1 MSVLLTDKT
10 IAKNFLS
17 NAVSFW
23 KGRIEAAR
31 TAKEP
36 FNKIADTCYSFYRK
50 STGFMWEPEFKKKH
64 LDRVERPKFSVTIQK
79 AFELV
84 ALFGPYLFW
93 KYPHRKVTPRKTMQF
108 PPELFM
114 DPANPM
120 WEVEYGMLSQQQQQ
134 EDLFAKYRALLME
147 TYLNYSQR
155 EQPGGLARDVQ
166 FAIHDA
172 LIKGRGCLWVETYS
186 FPGDSRVLT
195 GSFYDSVDNLFIDPD
210 CKDPGLKTAKYIV
223 RKHVSTYWD
232 LERRF
237 KLPKD
242 SLKNSGTASSHEANV
257 ANIHRR
263 KNQTRGKQGTAND
276 LIVWYEVFSKMG
288 IGTRDSAF
296 ESEFLHEEFEEEI
309 GDFVYL
315 CIAENVA
322 HPLNLPHDVLLEDV
336 DEVLDA
342 VSWPCPCYADHR
354 WPVGLLDFYPD
365 PDGCWPIA
373 PLGPALGELICM
385 NIILSAFLENA
396 YENRKQIIAVMEHAK
411 EAVTSAIKGTE
422 SPAIVS
428 IREDIHKSISDCVTF
443 MNRPEMNNDPL
454 KAMDYL
460 SQSFDKRTGLSEF
473 MYAMSSTQS
482 RSATDIR
489 SKEEKASIRPEKMS
503 NDVADWISEVSQ
515 IEKFMAALYV
525 RGEDIETLVGPM
537 GAMLWDRLIS
547 SEPVDVVA
555 REMTASVFA
564 SDIRKPNKAR
574 DSENISTA
582 ATWMLPVY
590 QQYATITGDSGPI
603 NGFLRSLGDA
613 IEMPIEEWEMGEWVP
628 KPPDPQAMQQQQELM
643 GMEMALKEADVQK
656 KQAEA
661 AKVSS
666 EAQGGAAMK
675 QLELQFEQAK
685 SQLELQGSAA
695 KHSQEIQMTEE
706 QFQQQQAQE
715 WYEFQQKMRQM
726 RVEGNER
733 ANQARLQTAIR
744 QNQKRQEA

>member
-1 MSVLLTDKT
+1 MSVILKDKT
-10 IAKNFLS
+10 IAKNFLG

-31 TAKEP
+31 TAKAP
-36 FNKIADTCYSFYRK
+36 FNKIAETCYSFYKK
-50 STGFMWEPEFKKKH
+50 SSGFMWEPEFKKKY
-64 LDRVERPKFSVTIQK
+64 LDRVERPKFTVTIQK

-93 KYPHRKVTPRKTMQF
+93 KYPHRKVTSRKSMEF

-114 DPANPM
+114 NPANPM
-120 WEVEYGMLSQQQQQ
+120 WEVEYGAMQQLQQQ
-134 EDLFAKYRALLME
+134 EDLFSKYRSMLME

-155 EQPGGLARDVQ
+155 EQPGGLARDAQ

-172 LIKGRGCLWVETYS
+172 LIKGRGCLWVEKYS

-195 GSFYDSVDNLFIDPD
+195 GAFYDSVDNLLIDPD
-210 CKDPGLKTAKYIV
+210 CKDPGLKTAKYII
-223 RKHVSTYWD
+223 RKHISTYWD

-237 KLPKD
+237 NLPKD
-242 SLKNSGTASSHEANV
+242 SLKNSGGASSHEANV
-257 ANIHRR
+257 SNIQAR
-263 KNQTRGKQGTAND
+263 KGQTRGKQGTAND

-288 IGTRDSAF
+288 IGTKDSSF
-296 ESEFLHEEFEEEI
+296 ESVALHDEFEDEI
-309 GDFVYL
+309 GDFVYV
-315 CIAENVA
+315 CIAENVD
-322 HPLNLPHDVLLEDV
+322 HPLNLTPDGLLEDAE
-336 DEVLDA
+336 EVLDM
-342 VSWPCPCYADHR
+342 VSWPCPCYSDHR
-354 WPVGLLDFYPD
+354 WPVGFLDFYPD

-373 PLGPALGELICM
+373 PLGPALGELIAM
-385 NIILSAFLENA
+385 NIILSSFLENA

-411 EAVTSAIKGTE
+411 DSVTSALKGTE
-422 SPAIVS
+422 TPAIVT
-428 IREDIHKSISDCVTF
+428 IREDIHKSITDCISF

-489 SKEEKASIRPEKMS
+489 SKEEKSSIRPEKMS

-525 RGEDIETLVGPM
+525 RGEDIESLIGPM
-537 GAMLWDRLIS
+537 GAILWDRLIS
-547 SEPVDVVA
+547 SEPVDAVA

-574 DSENISTA
+574 DSENIGTA

-590 QQYATITGDSGPI
+590 QQYATITGDSNPI
-603 NGFLRSLGDA
+603 NGFIRSLGDA
-613 IEMPIEEWEMGEWVP
+613 IEMPIEQWEMGEWVP
-628 KPPDPQAMQQQQELM
+628 QPPDPQAIQQQQELM
-643 GMEMALKEADVQK
+643 GMEMALKEADVRK
-656 KQAEA
+656 RQAEA
-661 AKVSS
+661 EKVSA
-666 EAQGGAAMK
+666 EAQGGIATR
-675 QLELQFEQAK
+675 QLELQFNQAK
-685 SQLELQGSAA
+685 SQLDLQRASA
-695 KHSQEIQMTEE
+695 KHSQELQMTEE
-706 QFQQQQAQE
+706 QFRQKQALE

-726 RVEGNER
+726 RIEGNER
-733 ANQARLQTAIR
+733 ANQSRMQSAIR
-744 QNQKRQEA
+744 KGSKQ